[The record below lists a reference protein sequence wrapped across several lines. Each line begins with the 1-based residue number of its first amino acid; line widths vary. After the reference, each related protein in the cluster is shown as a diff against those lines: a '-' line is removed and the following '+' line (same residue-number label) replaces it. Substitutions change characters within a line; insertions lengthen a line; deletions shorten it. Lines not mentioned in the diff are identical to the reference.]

1 MDRQSGVA
9 RVVQAIAF
17 GPFRLLPARRTLFEN
32 DRPLRLGGRALD
44 ILIALADSA
53 GEIVGKDELAA
64 RVWPETFVE
73 EEANLRVHVAALR
86 KALGDGQSGSRY
98 IVTVPGRGYRFVAPV
113 KRHKG
118 GRTAEAHAGLAPVYA
133 RFTEGF
139 ETNDLRVAKALLD
152 AFAG

>member
-1 MDRQSGVA
+1 M
-9 RVVQAIAF
+9 VQAIAF
-17 GPFRLLPARRTLFEN
+17 GPFGLLPARRTLFEN

-98 IVTVPGRGYRFVAPV
+98 IVTVPGAAIASLHRSSATKEGGQPRPMPAWRRFMPGSPKAS
-113 KRHKG
+113 R
-118 GRTAEAHAGLAPVYA
+118 RT
-133 RFTEGF
+133 T
-139 ETNDLRVAKALLD
+139 
-152 AFAG
+152 